1 MQRRMLVEQRTVI
14 ERLSCKLGKD
24 NEDLELQFSAAVA
37 KVGMVILKMV
47 KLVIVVIVG
56 DVMLVGEE
64 CLNWEENAVD
74 NNVMTSHGS
83 ET

>member
-1 MQRRMLVEQRTVI
+1 MLVEQRTVI

-47 KLVIVVIVG
+47 KLVIALIVG

>member
-47 KLVIVVIVG
+47 KLVIVVRVE
-56 DVMLVGEE
+56 MSCQLVK
-64 CLNWEENAVD
+64 
-74 NNVMTSHGS
+74 NV
-83 ET
+83 

>member
-1 MQRRMLVEQRTVI
+1 MLVEQRTVI

-47 KLVIVVIVG
+47 KLVITLIGG

>member
-1 MQRRMLVEQRTVI
+1 MLVEQRTVI

-47 KLVIVVIVG
+47 KLVITLIGG

-64 CLNWEENAVD
+64 CLNWDENAVD

>member
-1 MQRRMLVEQRTVI
+1 MLVEQRTVI

-47 KLVIVVIVG
+47 ELVIALIVG

>member
-1 MQRRMLVEQRTVI
+1 MLVEQRTVI

-47 KLVIVVIVG
+47 KLVITLIGG
-56 DVMLVGEE
+56 DVMLVDEE